1 MTKLKLLGIVIFITA
16 LIVGGCGNK
25 VHNTDKKGMNTT
37 TEDGQADGSL
47 EYADG
52 YGFTKFRL
60 KIDAGAKTDVK
71 VDYEMKTK
79 KVDAAYVNR
88 AKKISVKGDEAMEEL
103 HKIFTEIKLTKDQS
117 QQEVID
123 KVLKAVDVDN
133 FTKLKLQIDY
143 DDGTKLE
150 FEESL

>member
-1 MTKLKLLGIVIFITA
+1 MTKLKMLGIVFFVMA
-16 LIVGGCGNK
+16 LMIGGCGNK
-25 VHNTDKKGMNTT
+25 VHNTDKKITNTT
-37 TEDGQADGSL
+37 STDEKTGDTL

-79 KVDAAYVNR
+79 KVEAVYVNR
-88 AKKISVKGDEAMEEL
+88 AKKINIKGDEAMEEI
-103 HKIFTEIKLTKDQS
+103 HKIFAEIELTKDLS

-123 KVLKAVDVDN
+123 KVLKAVGVDN
-133 FTKLKLQIDY
+133 FTKFKLQIDY